1 MNVALCVPT
10 LNPGALAAAFLS
22 ALAGQ
27 TRKPDTF
34 IVIDSES
41 TDQSRD
47 AFADAGAT
55 VHVIKRG
62 EFDHGATRQWATTL
76 CGAADIVV
84 FLTQDAVLA
93 DAQALQHL
101 VACFDDQKVAAAY
114 GRQLPRQGA
123 GPIEAHARLF
133 NYPAH
138 SRVKTMADAAELGIK
153 TAFISNSFAAY
164 RLSALRELGGFPQ
177 KTILGEDT
185 FVAAKMLMR
194 GWAIC
199 YRADA
204 CVYHSHDYTIGE
216 EFRRYFDTGVF
227 HQQMPWIRER
237 FGEAEGEG
245 MRYMRSELSY
255 LWREAPQLIPSAIVR
270 NVAKLAGFRLGRF
283 ERMIPL
289 AWKRRLSMNRGYWK
303 Q

>member
-10 LNPGALAAAFLS
+10 LNPGAQAAGFLS
-22 ALAGQ
+22 ALAFQ
-27 TRKPDTF
+27 TRQPDTF
-34 IVIDSES
+34 FVIDSES
-41 TDQSRD
+41 TDHSRD
-47 AFADAGAT
+47 VFADAGAK

-76 CGAADIVV
+76 CPSADIVV

-93 DAQALQHL
+93 DAHALQHL
-101 VACFDDQKVAAAY
+101 IECFADEKVGAAY
-114 GRQLPRQGA
+114 GRQLPRQDA

-133 NYPAH
+133 NYPAQ
-138 SRVKTMADAAELGIK
+138 SRAKTIADAAELGIK

-164 RLSALRELGGFPQ
+164 RMAALRAVGGFPR

-185 FVAAKMLMR
+185 FVAAKMLLQ
-194 GWAIC
+194 GWTVC

-204 CVYHSHDYTIGE
+204 CVYHSHDYTLGE

-227 HQQMPWIRER
+227 HQQAPWIRER

-245 MRYMRSELSY
+245 MRYLRSELSY
-255 LWREAPQLIPSAIVR
+255 LWREAPQRIPSAIIR
-270 NVAKLAGFRLGRF
+270 NIAKFLGFRLGRL
-283 ERMIPL
+283 ERVLPRSL
-289 AWKRRLSMNRGYWK
+289 KRRLSMNRGYWT